1 MLILAYDEND
11 NIVHIKDAEKGKSY
25 RCPDCGAEVRPRK
38 GTKKTHHFFHMNAE
52 DCGNSGE
59 SIVHK
64 YYKELIASQKT
75 VQHNGV
81 EMIVT
86 NSKIE
91 QTLPN
96 LLTGSHIIAD
106 VMLELGGYK
115 WIAVE
120 VCYKNHKDE
129 NHVDIYNALD
139 MECFEVYVDMNDE
152 KTDFEIK
159 NYKIIASIKQYA
171 NKVNEKIKHE
181 LSLMTVGKQIEI
193 TNARHEERKKCYD
206 EIEKLREESRDRLF
220 LLQEINNITQRAMGY
235 TLDTIA
241 YEVIDFYGHTKNFLE
256 MINYINWRIKDGKVD
271 NIVIKVDD
279 FDSNSDKYF
288 WMNPKEQQ
296 EVISQGILK
305 IDFYRNNTKIETLS
319 IFSIISLYA
328 KYVGKY
334 YNGNDFKRILKK
346 RYVTAYEFK
355 NILYDQLCK
364 CWNDKKITIYNS

>member
-75 VQHNGV
+75 VQYNDV

-96 LLTGSHIIAD
+96 LLTDSHIIAD
-106 VMLELGGYK
+106 VMLELNGYK

-159 NYKIIASIKQYA
+159 NYKKIASIKQYA

-181 LSLMTVGKQIEI
+181 LSLMTVGKQAEVA
-193 TNARHEERKKCYD
+193 NARYEERKKCYD
-206 EIEKLREESRDRLF
+206 EISELRDELREKITILK
-220 LLQEINNITQRAMGY
+220 EIDKIVQNSIGY
-235 TLDTIA
+235 ELNSIA
-241 YEVIDFYGHTKNFLE
+241 YKFFDLYGHGKTLIE
-256 MINYINWRIKDGKVD
+256 LMEYCDWRIKDNNINKIQIEIGK
-271 NIVIKVDD
+271 
-279 FDSNSDKYF
+279 FDEEKAK
-288 WMNPKEQQ
+288 KECRHID
-296 EVISQGILK
+296 ISFYSWNYLK
-305 IDFYRNNTKIETLS
+305 IFNSGTIKIIFYSNEEKIETLTIYRVRS
-319 IFSIISLYA
+319 FYTKELIEYTPAQKIQPVLYEC
-328 KYVGKY
+328 
-334 YNGNDFKRILKK
+334 FQE
-346 RYVTAYEFK
+346 RYR
-355 NILYDQLCK
+355 N
-364 CWNDKKITIYNS
+364 KKIEVMIK